1 VPQARV
7 HVTGNLK
14 FAVFPEIPPPEETRR
29 RLGIPDG
36 RRVWVAGSTREGE
49 EEIILRVFQ
58 DLRTHYR
65 DLLLILAPRHT
76 KQINEVERIIEGGSG
91 LTQRGQK
98 DGGGLTWKR
107 RSQILEGE
115 SIDEDVLLLDT
126 IGELTAVYGVGE
138 VAFVGGSFVP
148 AGGHNPLEPAAAGV
162 PIVFGPC
169 MAHAGSDLLL
179 DAGAAVRATTSEELR
194 EIVTQLF
201 DHREEAKRRGA
212 MGRQVLQEAT
222 GVVERTMTMLEREG
236 VL

>member
-1 VPQARV
+1 
-7 HVTGNLK
+7 
-14 FAVFPEIPPPEETRR
+14 I
-29 RLGIPDG
+29 
-36 RRVWVAGSTREGE
+36 S
-49 EEIILRVFQ
+49 
-58 DLRTHYR
+58 
-65 DLLLILAPRHT
+65 
-76 KQINEVERIIEGGSG
+76 EVERIIEEGGGSIRWVDKG
-91 LTQRGQK
+91 KGRGSTQRSHKSG
-98 DGGGLTWKR
+98 DELTWKR

-201 DHREEAKRRGA
+201 DHREEARRRGA
-212 MGRQVLQEAT
+212 RGRQVLQEAT